1 MGFARGQ
8 GVARKDYRKL
18 EIVISNKKNW
28 ETFHINII
36 ILHEKIKKIFDLEID
51 Y

>member
-18 EIVISNKKNW
+18 EIVISNKKKN
-28 ETFHINII
+28 
-36 ILHEKIKKIFDLEID
+36 EKHSNKYNYLI
-51 Y
+51 

>member
-18 EIVISNKKNW
+18 EIVISNKK
-28 ETFHINII
+28 
-36 ILHEKIKKIFDLEID
+36 K
-51 Y
+51 